1 MIYNSLSRKKEELP
15 QSDEL
20 KFFVCGPTVYD
31 YSHIGHARTYIFF
44 DFFAKY
50 IRSLGRNIFYIQN
63 ITDIDDKIIKKA
75 KEENKT
81 AKEIADFFT
90 EAYIQDMLS
99 LGIEMTNDEKEAKE
113 KNKILYAKATD
124 FIKDIENQVKTLI
137 EKGFAY
143 KIENDGW
150 YFDISKDKDYGK
162 LSGRTAIQAEDA
174 LSRIDES
181 VGKINK
187 GDFCLWKFSKPDEPS
202 WESFLGAG
210 RPGWHIEDTAITEH
224 FFGPQYDIHGG
235 GLDLKFPHH
244 EAEIAQQ
251 ESASGKKPFVKIWI
265 HIGQL
270 IIDGKKMSKSLGN
283 FITIRDFLKKY
294 DSETLR
300 WLVFLHHYRAPVD
313 YSEKNINQIISGNKK
328 IKLFLAKLDFL
339 IKKNINEK
347 ENDKEIDEII
357 KNTEKEFN
365 SALLDDLNTPLAIS
379 IIFKAITSFEKQKTK
394 IWNISKSDA
403 KKIKE
408 YIEKKLELFGILIK
422 PVEIPQKI
430 QEMIEKQQQFRDNK
444 QFMQSDSLRSEINDL
459 GYEVEDTEL
468 GSFIYPKSFK

>member
-1 MIYNSLSRKKEELP
+1 
-15 QSDEL
+15 
-20 KFFVCGPTVYD
+20 
-31 YSHIGHARTYIFF
+31 
-44 DFFAKY
+44 
-50 IRSLGRNIFYIQN
+50 
-63 ITDIDDKIIKKA
+63 
-75 KEENKT
+75 
-81 AKEIADFFT
+81 
-90 EAYIQDMLS
+90 
-99 LGIEMTNDEKEAKE
+99 
-113 KNKILYAKATD
+113 
-124 FIKDIENQVKTLI
+124 
-137 EKGFAY
+137 
-143 KIENDGW
+143 
-150 YFDISKDKDYGK
+150 
-162 LSGRTAIQAEDA
+162 
-174 LSRIDES
+174 
-181 VGKINK
+181 
-187 GDFCLWKFSKPDEPS
+187 
-202 WESFLGAG
+202 
-210 RPGWHIEDTAITEH
+210 
-224 FFGPQYDIHGG
+224 
-235 GLDLKFPHH
+235 
-244 EAEIAQQ
+244 
-251 ESASGKKPFVKIWI
+251 
-265 HIGQL
+265 
-270 IIDGKKMSKSLGN
+270 MSKSLGN